1 MLQICQVVDL
11 PTVPEVFIEENN
23 NAVYERLGLPMI
35 QNLQVPD
42 LKNKKEETGQTKL
55 IHHTDESKKQSYDL
69 DNNPRLIDWDDG
81 SKKRICTIRRYPF
94 SNQLYAW
101 VKENIYPWVDD
112 MNHYQLGHQV
122 WKQGDVIWP
131 HTDGVRGHFVLSYLL
146 EEGGDFVETVWYK
159 VRDKEAVL
167 PPATHYV
174 NFNNIDVVTRKRLPL
189 GKWVL
194 NDARILHSV
203 YYMTQPRIAIT
214 IGLMKHEVIRLIEH
228 HNIDFG
234 LEP

>member
-1 MLQICQVVDL
+1 MLQICQVIDL

-23 NAVYERLGLPMI
+23 NAVHERLGLPMI

-55 IHHTDESKKQSYDL
+55 IHHNNESKKQSYDL
-69 DNNPRLIDWDDG
+69 DNNPRYIDWNDG
-81 SKKRICTIRRYPF
+81 SKKKICTIRRYPF
-94 SNQLYAW
+94 SDDLYNW
-101 VKENIYPWVDD
+101 VKHHIYPWID
-112 MNHYQLGHQV
+112 NINRYQLGHQI

-159 VRDKEAVL
+159 VRDKEVVL
-167 PPATHYV
+167 PPSTHYV
-174 NFNNIDVVTRKRLPL
+174 NFNNIDIITRKRLPL

-214 IGLMKHEVIRLIEH
+214 IGLMKDEVIRLIEH